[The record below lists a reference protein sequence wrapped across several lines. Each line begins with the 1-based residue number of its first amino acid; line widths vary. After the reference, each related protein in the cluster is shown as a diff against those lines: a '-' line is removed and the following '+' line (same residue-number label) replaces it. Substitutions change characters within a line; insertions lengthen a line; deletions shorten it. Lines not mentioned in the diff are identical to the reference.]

1 MKEELLTFAAGYQPI
16 TQDQTKRY
24 FDKVRGT
31 WDGNPRIAYLLPH
44 FMRATNPLEAAWR
57 LSIWMIDYI
66 DRTYTM
72 SIFNHGCIAR
82 EHYVLQFCGRNAGF
96 ALNFMN
102 QLNPITK
109 QKTAIPVNFNSQFY
123 INDLVRLGIITNV
136 RPLVSLSN
144 ANSVGLDIYDEMT
157 NFLDNLPVALVQC
170 QKNNMKSEQKRRLDF
185 LNVNIDLT
193 YKRGHDDDIAKNMLR
208 IDSKVRDQIWA
219 EAVYMYDDQK
229 HDEYYTRDGYLV
241 NSQSDPAVLYD

>member
-1 MKEELLTFAAGYQPI
+1 MKEELLTFSAGYQPT

-31 WDGNPRIAYLLPH
+31 WDGKPRIAYLLPH
-44 FMRATNPLEAAWR
+44 FMRASSPLTAAWR

-66 DRTYTM
+66 DKVYTM
-72 SIFNHGCIAR
+72 NTFNHGRIAR

-96 ALNFMN
+96 ALNLMN

-109 QKTAIPVNFNSQFY
+109 QKTAMPINFNSQFY

-136 RPLVSLSN
+136 RPSVSLSN
-144 ANSVGLDIYDEMT
+144 ANSVGLNIYDEMT

-170 QKNNMKSEQKRRLDF
+170 QKTHMKSDQKGRLDF
-185 LNVNIDLT
+185 LNININLT

-208 IDSKVRDQIWA
+208 IDSKVRDQLWA

-229 HDEYYTRDGYLV
+229 RDEYYSSDGYLV
-241 NSQSDPAVLYD
+241 SEQSNPEILYN